1 MGPGGFDALM
11 AQLEATT
18 TPQSAAA
25 AQLLTDPGA
34 LDAVMAGGFPTG
46 ALDGLGDWL
55 SEHNDYRQGRI
66 EERQA
71 AGVTPSEGPV
81 DWNAILYDLNA
92 PKRER
97 GVEFEGPIDWNGI
110 GGAIGG
116 AFGGIADALG
126 SPAPRLVQPPRDVP
140 TNNGGLIERAPT
152 GLVDP
157 ETGLVLDPKTGTY
170 YRPDYAPA
178 PDRLPTEAPP
188 AVPIEAQQLPPSI
201 PMPNFSAFDAL
212 GPLGQ
217 GIEAEWRRLDS
228 GTNGLPISP
237 NMPRP
242 RPERSGEVPARPA
255 MAVDPW
261 SGGGMPPS
269 NTNPAPAEELLPGM
283 VPGAKP
289 IQPVEEKEPTVWE
302 RAVDMAGGA
311 MENTLLGGAV
321 KSLFPDF
328 WYGAGETFKGN
339 GNSVGAERLQDQG
352 NGLDY
357 WGDPTSPRQAHRGS
371 SDNNSGTGRE
381 ALVGFVDLNGNGI
394 DDRLEGYVPPGTG
407 QPPPPASTPQINY
420 GSAFFPDMP
429 PYNPGVSAEWQYFR
443 PKGYAAGGLV
453 EYAEGGAVE
462 AVASQSPNGAP
473 MGGLDPRITIIA
485 DAEDALEG
493 ESPNPEEAIALFVQ
507 MFGQDALEML
517 KVNVQSGMTLNGY
530 QRKKPRMAKSRF
542 IEGEGGGED
551 DEVPARIDDVEEAR
565 LSNGEFVVTA
575 DAVKAAGEGDPMKGA
590 AKLSELDAMLSGREP
605 DGVNVERVR

>member
-18 TPQSAAA
+18 TPQSVAA

-34 LDAVMAGGFPTG
+34 LDAVMATGFPTG
-46 ALDGLGDWL
+46 AIDGLGDWL
-55 SEHNDYRQGRI
+55 SEQNDYRHGKI
-66 EERQA
+66 AERQA
-71 AGVTPSEGPV
+71 AGVTPSEGPI
-81 DWNAILYDLNA
+81 DWNAVLYDLNA

-110 GGAIGG
+110 GGAISG

-126 SPAPRLVQPPRDVP
+126 SPAPRLIQPQRDVP
-140 TNNGGLIERAPT
+140 TNNGGLVERDPRGTIDPDT
-152 GLVDP
+152 GF
-157 ETGLVLDPKTGTY
+157 VLDPETGTY

-188 AVPIEAQQLPPSI
+188 AVPVVAQQPPPSI
-201 PMPNFSAFDAL
+201 PMPNLSGFDAL

-228 GTNGLPISP
+228 GANGLPLSP

-255 MAVDPW
+255 LAVDPW
-261 SGGGMPPS
+261 SGDMPPS
-269 NTNPAPAEELLPGM
+269 NTNPSPAEELLPGM
-283 VPGAKP
+283 VPGAQP
-289 IQPVEEKEPTVWE
+289 IQPAEEKEPTVWD

-357 WGDPTSPRQAHRGS
+357 WGDPTSPRQAHQGS
-371 SDNNSGTGRE
+371 SDGSSAGPDRE
-381 ALVGFVDLNGNGI
+381 QLVGFIDLNGNGI
-394 DDRLEGYVPPGTG
+394 DDRLEGYTPTPSG
-407 QPPPPASTPQINY
+407 PIPPAVAPQINY
-420 GSAFFPDMP
+420 GNAFFPDMP

-443 PKGYAAGGLV
+443 PKGYAGGGLV

-507 MFGQDALEML
+507 MFGQDALEIL
-517 KVNVQSGMTLNGY
+517 KTNVQSGMTLRGY
-530 QRKKPRMAKSRF
+530 QRKKPRMAKGRF
-542 IEGEGGGED
+542 IEGEGGPTDDAIPAVIDGER
-551 DEVPARIDDVEEAR
+551 PAA
-565 LSNGEFVVTA
+565 LSDGEFVLPAAAVRGA
-575 DAVKAAGEGDPMKGA
+575 GDGDKNKGAVKLEQ
-590 AKLSELDAMLSGREP
+590 LSAMLAGRGE
-605 DGVNVERVR
+605 